1 MHMGY
6 QAAER
11 TITLTTDGRRVMWVI
26 SYEHK
31 TFTAVVSG
39 ETLGTWAT
47 MRAGMQALN
56 LIEVPAK
63 RRS

>member
-1 MHMGY
+1 MGY
-6 QAAER
+6 QAAAA
-11 TITLTTDGRRVMWVI
+11 TITLTTDGRKVLWLI
-26 SYEHK
+26 DYTAK

-63 RRS
+63 RRA